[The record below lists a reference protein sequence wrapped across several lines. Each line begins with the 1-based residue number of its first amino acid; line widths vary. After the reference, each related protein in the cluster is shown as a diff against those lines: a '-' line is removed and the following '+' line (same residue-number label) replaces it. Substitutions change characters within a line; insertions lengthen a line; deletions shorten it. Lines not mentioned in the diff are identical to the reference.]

1 MSKAGKRGKSGDV
14 KGGPAGGGKWD
25 QAISSGVFQEESWN
39 PCVTWVVGQQAED
52 SKHIESLNII
62 VQTGTRKLFSVITKE
77 LLYADVRDLGNPKNK
92 KVKETPANSEICEAC
107 KPYVDTEEPIPLPL
121 LAKLIKWKLLAIKA
135 TDLKR
140 REAEGKALKAKAVSE
155 KKKGNK
161 DAKDGGKERA
171 KSPKKGGK
179 KTPEPQTAKDG
190 SKLRKRG
197 EEDSDNKYIDD
208 EPEDGCQHYILVTGF
223 HDPRIFQ
230 FLEEIKVTVDSVIG
244 IRSQDYTP
252 LKRPPPPEAE
262 PPAEPTEED
271 RKFKELQDELC
282 LFWTDLL
289 PLLQRLPDASSL
301 HDIARLDYE
310 VKALM
315 VPSDPMDTEQ
325 KVQYSTSLF
334 EDVAVMI
341 YDLLDARRLYKTYLE
356 NLKLTRIPV
365 YGLEESTAITPVPPP
380 TPGAA
385 VAPGVTSAVEP
396 GGAAAAPESRIP
408 PPPVD
413 MRYYNDLMNTVPQE
427 SVSVP
432 LILHCMLEQITA
444 NEEGRE
450 PPSEQAPPIRPDGV
464 NFHLASYL
472 TGVAFKL
479 GLTESE
485 HQMLSEVLELPSPPP
500 DQPGPPELINVQDD
514 ISNRTQHL
522 QPHYGFNPA
531 AVEKVMLQFVPFA
544 KLWHHQQRPT
554 SAESRLR
561 AARLQEL
568 IHYCVTEELSKSE
581 IDRAFKQFV
590 FESMDLATVDS
601 NGFILDKGKEGL
613 HQTAVPWDDPY
624 PFFKVMLPQNKR
636 PSLDIRCS
644 SLSSEDSRSA
654 TAAQHRRASLQ
665 QERSRDAPAYTNGK
679 MFGGTGR
686 GACTPEIDTSRE
698 SRRGSLDESRKKS
711 ILVSART
718 SSPRDGTPKESR
730 SNSVHWDA
738 DVLAEEPIQD
748 IQDVDMPPNI
758 RTKTVEEGVLEM
770 VEAQQ
775 RNLDQWCFAEHFKP
789 DILLQILREASYML
803 PFHEIYHHKRDE
815 THMLV
820 LYNPFG
826 AELHN
831 HVDWHKEL
839 HSNMGF
845 RNYLDCV
852 AESISEW
859 LKEKE
864 AEYQAHV
871 LSKEVESINKEE
883 EEKAKAAEKA
893 DAKGKKSPRKSASRS
908 KSPGGSRSS
917 SVERLNS
924 QASNPYV
931 RSGSLKAWQ
940 LEQDKIAQEEDEK
953 ERAKAGKRTRSATK
967 QKEKDEKEKA
977 EKEKVKS
984 PRGSARSRKSNMD
997 MEPSTAAPASQTDLT
1012 VEQQVEEPYWPFYGY
1027 DSGNQLIHV
1036 SGITTTLFPS
1046 DGGTIK
1052 TERTEFVQGTTAIR
1066 SVLQKDGH
1074 VFSIHVLNPREDMN
1088 LPEEY
1093 EALLESQA
1101 MAAAQTMP
1109 VTSESA
1115 SDNEREGLGTG
1126 LTRENS
1132 ADHRDEAYTGDKS
1145 EIEKS
1150 EKEDLEKPS
1159 TPREDGTDSARSRA
1173 HRPAVS
1179 QFGSITAQ
1187 LSDGMILAT
1196 SQFGSTG
1203 ESYLKPY
1210 QPAQYIPPLA
1220 VTESAS
1226 VPQTAAISPSKNKK
1240 DAPKKGQSPDMDKPA
1255 DELDLVDEEK
1265 KDEEKKMPKQEF
1277 QELFVTCPDGLTVK
1291 YFLQSSIGVNPPT
1304 LDDRQLAVRQSYP
1317 YKTKGVQSCETAR
1330 NKYIHSEVSRVIT
1343 AEGNV
1348 VKNMVDGSV
1357 EVLSADGTVSRFTG
1371 VWQIP
1376 PSRSVSPVRSSRS
1389 DVGRD
1394 SPKKGGK
1401 NSAKTR
1407 RQTVQHEVE
1416 VEEEVKLEGPTPTWT
1431 ITYPSGER
1439 LQINKD
1445 TGDCQELSSVPV
1457 CLATDPSTS
1466 QTMATRDDHV
1476 ITVSYPD
1483 GTTVVEHADG
1493 TRITVYYRETAMS
1506 VEENDEVCSAI
1517 VSTQTLKFVKVE
1529 CPAFAT
1535 VEFNTSTSENLTVF
1549 GSGTSINVFPD
1560 GYYILHHSKG
1570 GRIEVDTEG
1579 TMVYFPRR
1587 SRFLEHLMPERELQ
1601 YVLRHNADIILET
1614 VDPDGNVFNVRS
1626 TGDYNVIPV
1635 QADDALSDDS
1645 EEHTSKKIAHYGQHA
1660 PRFFIIH
1667 GDGSGTELLR
1677 YQDVAEYLMLA
1688 EQNPATAVLKD
1699 VLPDHPGVKG
1709 ITVLKPYLLG
1719 LSEKWFKNYDQESI
1733 VPSGIRCRDLK
1744 TLPPKEFVKPGP
1756 KFGTNVGQGLNVG
1769 AANTGP
1775 VRVPILKCPRKL
1787 ELRQVVQYKP
1797 MADSLRSVLRK
1808 GLRSYAEAVVGRM
1821 RAEALT
1827 NIDDIRTVDE
1837 QILAQDLKVLADTQR
1852 KETRDCETEHVKSIY
1867 EAAVAPP
1874 PPSPP
1879 RTPQPKRTLADWE
1892 RDRREKEEEEHAKK
1906 KLKDKSIEPYF
1917 TSELGKAF
1925 LLTQASDMEDMMR
1938 QLSEDPRRDG
1948 NEAVRG
1954 DMNESR
1960 LTYTHS
1966 PMYNNNHPPVPPS
1979 QARASVL
1986 SDRSVTS
1993 ESPGT
1998 QRNNKNGQET
2008 PLSYTAGMSEAA
2020 TVTPSRGVRPHNP
2033 TPAHAAG
2040 QGSPAPV
2047 RPHNPTPAHAGKMQT
2062 DRPGNPTPKIA
2073 LGVETP
2079 SEYEPSRGEYPMI
2092 LEHPWEEED
2101 TQLTSADR
2109 ELARQRA
2116 LTTNVVGELRTEPVP
2131 LPGSIKG
2138 GRPGAM
2144 PNVKYHTIE
2153 DPVRR
2158 KVFTS
2163 LTAGAAERGRLPQ
2176 LAGMRGLICQPEGV
2190 NFGVLK
2196 EGCTYRY
2203 AVMLRNTGVD
2213 TCRFKIRQP
2222 PPATGLRVIYKP
2234 GPVAAGMC
2242 VELALEL
2249 YAIANGV
2256 EGESGVGSLGHVLE
2270 IITETDLLELPIVAT
2285 ILTAHEYDNP
2295 AVSHAGMRNT
2305 NARLISTRPP
2315 ASTGII
2321 RPRRDNRTVVA
2332 S

>member
-25 QAISSGVFQEESWN
+25 QVLSSSAFQEESWN
-39 PCVTWVVGQQAED
+39 PCVTWVVGRQAED
-52 SKHIESLNII
+52 SKHIEALNVI
-62 VQTGTRKLFSVITKE
+62 VQTGTRKLFSVVTKE
-77 LLYADVRDLGNPKNK
+77 LLFTDVRELGDPKNK

-107 KPYVDTEEPIPLPL
+107 KPYVDTGEPIPVPL
-121 LAKLIKWKLLAIKA
+121 LAKLIKWKLMAIKA
-135 TDLKR
+135 ADLKR
-140 REAEGKALKAKAVSE
+140 RDAELKGIKQIIQSVPEAANE
-155 KKKGNK
+155 KKKGAK
-161 DAKDGGKERA
+161 DAKDAGKERA

-179 KTPEPQTAKDG
+179 KTPEPQAAKDG

-208 EPEDGCQHYILVTGF
+208 EPEDGSSHYILVTGF
-223 HDPRIFQ
+223 HDPRLFQ
-230 FLEEIKVTVDSVIG
+230 FLEEIRVNVDSVICIG
-244 IRSQDYTP
+244 SQDYTP
-252 LKRPPPPEAE
+252 LKRPLPPEAG
-262 PPAEPTEED
+262 PPAEQTED
-271 RKFKELQDELC
+271 ARKFEELKTELR

-289 PLLQRLPDASSL
+289 PLLQRLPDSSSL

-315 VPSDPMDTEQ
+315 VPSDPMDTEMR
-325 KVQYSTSLF
+325 VQYSTSLF
-334 EDVAVMI
+334 DDIAVMI
-341 YDLLDARRLYKTYLE
+341 YDLLDARRLYRTYLE
-356 NLKLTRIPV
+356 NLNLTKVPV
-365 YGLEESTAITPVPPP
+365 YGVEETAAVAPVPPP
-380 TPGAA
+380 TPGQTG
-385 VAPGVTSAVEP
+385 APGVT
-396 GGAAAAPESRIP
+396 GGAEAGAVTIIPEQRVP

-450 PPSEQAPPIRPDGV
+450 PPSEQAPPTRPDGL

-472 TGVAFKL
+472 TEVAFKL
-479 GLTESE
+479 GLSENE
-485 HQMLSEVLELPSPPP
+485 HQMLSEVLELPAPPP
-500 DQPGPPELINVQDD
+500 NQPGPPELINVQDD

-522 QPHYGFNPA
+522 QPHYGFDPA

-544 KLWHHQQRPT
+544 KLWHQQQRPT

-568 IHYCVTEELSKSE
+568 IHFCAKEDLSKSE

-590 FESMDLATVDS
+590 FESMDLSKVDA
-601 NGFILDKGKEGL
+601 NGFILEKDKEGL
-613 HQTAVPWDDPY
+613 HYTAIPWDDPY
-624 PFFKVMLPQNKR
+624 PFFKVMLPHMNR
-636 PSLDIRCS
+636 PVAEVRSTSVS
-644 SLSSEDSRSA
+644 SDESRSGLVM
-654 TAAQHRRASLQ
+654 TQHPKSTHKGNTIHDPL
-665 QERSRDAPAYTNGK
+665 STNNGK
-679 MFGGTGR
+679 VFGGTGR
-686 GACTPEIDTSRE
+686 VSDVMLEIRVSLGIGACTPEIPEADSE
-698 SRRGSLDESRKKS
+698 SRHGSESGGDESGRKKS
-711 ILVSART
+711 ILVSGKGST
-718 SSPRDGTPKESR
+718 PGLESVTPRQSR

-738 DVLAEEPIQD
+738 DIISDEQVQD
-748 IQDVDMPPNI
+748 LQDAQLPPDI
-758 RTKTVEEGVLEM
+758 RAKTVEEGVLEM
-770 VEAQQ
+770 VDAQQ

-789 DILLQILREASYML
+789 HILLQVLREASYML
-803 PFHEIYHHKRDE
+803 PFYKIYHHKRDE
-815 THMLV
+815 TQMLV
-820 LYNPFG
+820 LHNPYG
-826 AELHN
+826 VELHN

-845 RNYLDCV
+845 RNYLDCT

-871 LSKEVESINKEE
+871 LSKEVELINKEE

-893 DAKGKKSPRKSASRS
+893 DTKGKKSPRKSSS
-908 KSPGGSRSS
+908 KSPRGSRAS

-931 RSGSLKAWQ
+931 RAGSLKAWQ
-940 LEQDKIAQEEDEK
+940 SEQDRIAQEEEEK
-953 ERAKAGKRTRSATK
+953 EKVKAEKRTRSASK
-967 QKEKDEKEKA
+967 QKEKEEKEKA
-977 EKEKVKS
+977 EKEKSRS
-984 PRGSARSRKSNMD
+984 PKGSARSRKSNTANDVEM
-997 MEPSTAAPASQTDLT
+997 PAAPASQSQSDQE
-1012 VEQQVEEPYWPFYGY
+1012 VEPVKEQYWPFYGY

-1036 SGITTTLFPS
+1036 SGIKTSLFPS

-1066 SVLQKDGH
+1066 SVLQKDDH

-1101 MAAAQTMP
+1101 LAASQAMSGL
-1109 VTSESA
+1109 SESA
-1115 SDNEREGLGTG
+1115 GLAGREDLESA
-1126 LTRENS
+1126 LTDETALENRK
-1132 ADHRDEAYTGDKS
+1132 DVYTGEKS
-1145 EIEKS
+1145 EYEKS
-1150 EKEDLEKPS
+1150 EKEDLEKS
-1159 TPREDGTDSARSRA
+1159 TSTRQDRVETARSRA

-1187 LSDGMILAT
+1187 LSDGMVLAL

-1210 QPAQYIPPLA
+1210 QPAKYIPPP
-1220 VTESAS
+1220 VTHDGGS
-1226 VPQTAAISPSKNKK
+1226 VPQTAAVSPSKTKK
-1240 DAPKKGQSPDMDKPA
+1240 DLPKKGQSPELEKHLG
-1255 DELDLVDEEK
+1255 DETDNLEDEK
-1265 KDEEKKMPKQEF
+1265 KDGDKKAFKQDF

-1291 YFLQSSIGVNPPT
+1291 YFLQSSIGISPPSPE
-1304 LDDRQLAVRQSYP
+1304 DRQLAVRQSYP
-1317 YKTKGVQSCETAR
+1317 YKTKGVQNCEALR
-1330 NKYIHSEVSRVIT
+1330 NKYIQTEVSRVIT
-1343 AEGNV
+1343 ADGNV

-1371 VWQIP
+1371 IWHVA
-1376 PSRSVSPVRSSRS
+1376 PSRAPSPARSNKSE
-1389 DVGRD
+1389 GRE

-1401 NSAKTR
+1401 GSAKGR
-1407 RQTVQHEVE
+1407 RQNNQHEAE
-1416 VEEEVKLEGPTPTWT
+1416 VEEEVKLEGSAPTWI

-1445 TGDCQELSSVPV
+1445 NGDSQELPSVPV
-1457 CLATDPSTS
+1457 CLATDPDTS
-1466 QTMATRDDHV
+1466 QTMATRDDYV
-1476 ITVSYPD
+1476 VTVSYPD
-1483 GTTVVEHADG
+1483 GTTIVEHADG
-1493 TRITVYYRETAMS
+1493 TRITVYYRVTAVP
-1506 VEENDEVCSAI
+1506 VEEIDDESSAAA
-1517 VSTQTLKFVKVE
+1517 STQTLKFVKVE

-1535 VEFNTSTSENLTVF
+1535 VEFNTATSENLTVF

-1570 GRIEVDTEG
+1570 GRVEVDTEG

-1601 YVLRHNADIILET
+1601 YVMRHNADVILET

-1626 TGDYNVIPV
+1626 TGDFNVIPV
-1635 QADDALSDDS
+1635 QSDDACSDDS
-1645 EEHTSKKIAHYGQHA
+1645 DENVPKNKKITHYGQHA

-1677 YQDVAEYLMLA
+1677 YQDVAEYLMMA

-1699 VLPDHPGVKG
+1699 ALPDHPGVKG

-1733 VPSGIRCRDLK
+1733 VPKGIRCRDLK
-1744 TLPPKEFVKPGP
+1744 TLPPKEYVKPGP
-1756 KFGTNVGQGLNVG
+1756 KFGTNVGQGLNIG
-1769 AANTGP
+1769 AANKGP
-1775 VRVPILKCPRKL
+1775 IRVPILKCPNKL
-1787 ELRQVVQYKP
+1787 EMRQVVQYKP
-1797 MADSLRSVLRK
+1797 MVDSLRDTLK
-1808 GLRSYAEAVVGRM
+1808 EGLRSYAEAVVVRM

-1827 NIDDIRTVDE
+1827 NIDDARTVDE
-1837 QILAQDLKVLADTQR
+1837 KILAQDLKLLAESQR
-1852 KETRDCETEHVKSIY
+1852 QEARDCEPEHVKSIY

-1879 RTPQPKRTLADWE
+1879 YTPQPKRTLADWA
-1892 RDRREKEEEEHAKK
+1892 RDRREREEEKEAKK
-1906 KLKDKSIEPYF
+1906 NLKHKSIEPYF
-1917 TSELGKAF
+1917 SSELGKAF
-1925 LLTQASDMEDMMR
+1925 LLTQASNMGDMMR

-1948 NEAVRG
+1948 TEAVRG
-1954 DMNESR
+1954 DMTESR

-1966 PMYNNNHPPVPPS
+1966 PMYNSNHRPVPPS
-1979 QARASVL
+1979 QPRASVM

-2033 TPAHAAG
+2033 TPAHATG

-2062 DRPGNPTPKIA
+2062 ERP
-2073 LGVETP
+2073 
-2079 SEYEPSRGEYPMI
+2079 
-2092 LEHPWEEED
+2092 D

-2109 ELARQRA
+2109 EIARQRA
-2116 LTTNVVGELRTEPVP
+2116 LTTNVVGEPRAESVP
-2131 LPGSIKG
+2131 LPASIKG

-2144 PNVKYHTIE
+2144 PNVKFHTIE

-2158 KVFTS
+2158 QVRTS
-2163 LTAGAAERGRLPQ
+2163 LVAGAEQRGRAPQ
-2176 LAGMRGLICQPEGV
+2176 LAGMRGLICEPEGV

-2213 TCRFKIRQP
+2213 TCRFKVRQP

-2234 GPVAAGMC
+2234 GPIAAGMC

-2270 IITETDLLELPIVAT
+2270 IITETDILELPIVAT

-2295 AVSHAGMRNT
+2295 AISHAGMRNT

-2321 RPRRDNRTVVA
+2321 RPRRDNRTAVA